1 MTRPRPGE
9 KTLNFAFDG
18 PLAHARTRGAV
29 MARTDSAC
37 YTVDRRRKDG
47 GYDRNFTNTASG
59 RVSIAISRLTDPVVS
74 SAVLHDGFTLRSV
87 TVASRHVGR
96 RGRVRSTGKRRVEA
110 TIAGRAGE
118 LVMLNAAQRNRRY
131 RTLRTLQLTKQIT
144 LNQRTPIP
152 ASVHAT

>member
-1 MTRPRPGE
+1 
-9 KTLNFAFDG
+9 
-18 PLAHARTRGAV
+18 

-37 YTVDRRRKDG
+37 YIVDRRRKDG
-47 GYDRNFTNTASG
+47 GYDRNFTNTGSG
-59 RVSIAISRLTDPVVS
+59 RVSIAISRLTDSVVS
-74 SAVLHDGFTLRSV
+74 SAVLHDGLTLRSV
-87 TVASRHVGR
+87 TAASRHVGTVRGGR
-96 RGRVRSTGKRRVEA
+96 RVRFTGERRVDATIIGRV
-110 TIAGRAGE
+110 GE